1 MYDISYICDVYLLS
15 LGCQLF
21 IVIYQIIR
29 GTKGHMAVYGPGCH
43 FASVHIIFCG

>member
-29 GTKGHMAVYGPGCH
+29 GTKGHMAV
-43 FASVHIIFCG
+43 